1 MEITELQKDLAAT
14 FRWTAR
20 LNMHEGVANHF
31 SACVPGSSTDF
42 YVNKAGLHFSQIK
55 ASDII
60 LVTKDNIEELKKKPD
75 LVDPTAINIHGA
87 IHQKVPHARCIFHVH
102 SKYATALSTL
112 KDPIMKPIDQNTM
125 IFFNRVSVFNEFGG
139 LGVEDESIKMANA
152 LGNKQHLLLANHG
165 IITTGETIAEGFNYL
180 YYFEKA
186 AETYLTALSTNK
198 ELNIVSDEIAEKTAQ
213 ETADYP
219 INLAQLHL
227 DQIKKILD
235 DNKATNIT
243 TIDLKDKSSIADYM
257 VVASGTSSRHIQAV
271 SEILLQQLKQSGLKH
286 CTIEGKES
294 DDWKLIDAI
303 EVVVHIFHPEKR
315 SLYNLEKMW
324 ENVLPKQNINA

>member
-112 KDPIMKPIDQNTM
+112 RDPIMKPIDQNTM
-125 IFFNRVSVFNEFGG
+125 IFFNRVSIFNEFGG
-139 LGVEDESIKMANA
+139 LGFEDESIKMANA

-235 DNKATNIT
+235 KEEP
-243 TIDLKDKSSIADYM
+243 DY
-257 VVASGTSSRHIQAV
+257 
-271 SEILLQQLKQSGLKH
+271 K
-286 CTIEGKES
+286 
-294 DDWKLIDAI
+294 
-303 EVVVHIFHPEKR
+303 
-315 SLYNLEKMW
+315 N
-324 ENVLPKQNINA
+324 

>member
-1 MEITELQKDLAAT
+1 MEITELQIDLAAT

-31 SACVPGSSTDF
+31 SACVPDSSTDF

-139 LGVEDESIKMANA
+139 LGFEDESIKIANA

-165 IITTGETIAEGFNYL
+165 IITTGETVAEGFNYL

-186 AETYLTALSTNK
+186 AETYLTALSTK
-198 ELNIVSDEIAEKTAQ
+198 KDLNIVSDEIAEKTAQ
-213 ETADYP
+213 ETAGYP

-235 DNKATNIT
+235 KEEPDY
-243 TIDLKDKSSIADYM
+243 KD
-257 VVASGTSSRHIQAV
+257 
-271 SEILLQQLKQSGLKH
+271 
-286 CTIEGKES
+286 
-294 DDWKLIDAI
+294 
-303 EVVVHIFHPEKR
+303 
-315 SLYNLEKMW
+315 
-324 ENVLPKQNINA
+324 

>member
-139 LGVEDESIKMANA
+139 LGFEDESIKMANA

-165 IITTGETIAEGFNYL
+165 IITTSETIAEGFNYL

-198 ELNIVSDEIAEKTAQ
+198 ELNVVSDEIAEKTAQ

-235 DNKATNIT
+235 KEEP
-243 TIDLKDKSSIADYM
+243 DY
-257 VVASGTSSRHIQAV
+257 
-271 SEILLQQLKQSGLKH
+271 K
-286 CTIEGKES
+286 
-294 DDWKLIDAI
+294 
-303 EVVVHIFHPEKR
+303 
-315 SLYNLEKMW
+315 N
-324 ENVLPKQNINA
+324 

>member
-1 MEITELQKDLAAT
+1 MEITELQRDLAAT

-60 LVTKDNIEELKKKPD
+60 LVTKDNIEELKQKPD

-112 KDPIMKPIDQNTM
+112 KDPTMKPIDQNTM

-139 LGVEDESIKMANA
+139 LGFEDESIKMANA

-198 ELNIVSDEIAEKTAQ
+198 ELNVVSDEIAEKTAQ

-235 DNKATNIT
+235 KEEP
-243 TIDLKDKSSIADYM
+243 DY
-257 VVASGTSSRHIQAV
+257 
-271 SEILLQQLKQSGLKH
+271 K
-286 CTIEGKES
+286 
-294 DDWKLIDAI
+294 
-303 EVVVHIFHPEKR
+303 
-315 SLYNLEKMW
+315 N
-324 ENVLPKQNINA
+324 

>member
-1 MEITELQKDLAAT
+1 MEITELQIDLAAT

-31 SACVPGSSTDF
+31 SACVPGSSSDF

-112 KDPIMKPIDQNTM
+112 KDPVMKPIDQNTM

-139 LGVEDESIKMANA
+139 LGFEDESIKMANA

-165 IITTGETIAEGFNYL
+165 IITTGETVAEGFNYL

-186 AETYLTALSTNK
+186 AETYLTALSTKK

-219 INLAQLHL
+219 INLAQFHL

-235 DNKATNIT
+235 KEEPDY
-243 TIDLKDKSSIADYM
+243 KD
-257 VVASGTSSRHIQAV
+257 
-271 SEILLQQLKQSGLKH
+271 
-286 CTIEGKES
+286 
-294 DDWKLIDAI
+294 
-303 EVVVHIFHPEKR
+303 
-315 SLYNLEKMW
+315 
-324 ENVLPKQNINA
+324 